1 MIGIESSKS
10 GKFVRVAGSAALV
23 LVAFLPG
30 YIATQRDPAGG
41 PDDADLQVRSES
53 VSPPEDGLYPLLAAV
68 RQIRLSDEDARL
80 ISRFRAGDDIKT
92 AEVARILDAN
102 SRSFTALHRALEAPS
117 FLLPKTSND
126 AFEFAPEI
134 PVETGQLVDLFG
146 ARSLYDAQRGAWNL
160 AFERALDILR
170 LAHRL
175 EGAGRGVLATTMLS
189 VEYRAEGL
197 ETLRRLATMAPLHN
211 AQARR
216 WVEALPGYRSDPAA
230 WKRMW
235 AVEYQHWKSFVGW
248 MADRAAEKSR
258 LDHAPASNFQGRRMD
273 LRALRRETT
282 RTLEI
287 FADMT
292 RAYQRASENNC
303 VALGELP
310 FPAATRSNN
319 DTGGAFEITL
329 EIAPPD
335 YRDFFL
341 RRCAEDTALAATQ
354 TLIAL
359 RAYEQDSGSLPER
372 LIDLVPDYLATIP
385 TDTFRGE
392 PLRYSKARKLVYSIG
407 TSGMEAPGQTSN
419 DAYDAFRVLRYPIEF

>member
-10 GKFVRVAGSAALV
+10 GKFVRIAGSTALA

-41 PDDADLQVRSES
+41 PDDADLQVRSET
-53 VSPPEDGLYPLLAAV
+53 VSPPEDGLFPLLAAV
-68 RQIRLSDEDARL
+68 RQIRLDDEDALL
-80 ISRFRAGDDIKT
+80 IERFLAGDDIET

-102 SRSFTALHRALEAPS
+102 GRSFTALHRALAAPS
-117 FLLPKTSND
+117 FLLPQTSAD

-134 PVETGQLVDLFG
+134 PVETGQLVDLFR
-146 ARSLYDAQRGAWNL
+146 ARSLYDARRGEWNL
-160 AFERALDILR
+160 AFERTLDILR
-170 LAHRL
+170 FAHRL
-175 EGAGRGVLATTMLS
+175 EGAGRAVLATTMLS
-189 VEYRAEGL
+189 VDYRADGL
-197 ETLRRLATMAPLHN
+197 ETLRHLAAMAPLHN

-258 LDHAPASNFQGRRMD
+258 LGGTPFSDFLGSRAD
-273 LRALRRETT
+273 LRVLRRETT

-303 VALGELP
+303 AALSELP
-310 FPAATRSNN
+310 FPAATRRNSK
-319 DTGGAFEITL
+319 TGSAFDIAL
-329 EIAPPD
+329 EIDPPD

-359 RAYEQDSGSLPER
+359 RAYEQDFGGLPEQ
-372 LIDLVPDYLATIP
+372 LIDLVPDYLETIP

-407 TSGMEAPGQTSN
+407 TSGMEAPGQASA